1 MQFTIFIL
9 LVIEL
14 IACHNHGRKDL
25 SVHTKIGATV
35 LVLPIRL

>member
-9 LVIEL
+9 LVIKL
-14 IACHNHGRKDL
+14 IAWHNHGRNDL

-35 LVLPIRL
+35 LVLPIKL